1 MSRPLAVSAVGVLL
15 LTGACEARP
24 AGNVADTLPQL
35 LSDAVPFRYPMA
47 LYDQGIE
54 GDVTLRLHVDSL
66 GSVVVDSVRVERSSG
81 QPLLDSA
88 AMSGAAALQ
97 FRPARL
103 GGRAVPLTVLFPV
116 KFRVPPPPAVT
127 DTTRA
132 PER

>member
-1 MSRPLAVSAVGVLL
+1 VG
-15 LTGACEARP
+15 
-24 AGNVADTLPQL
+24 
-35 LSDAVPFRYPMA
+35 DAVPFRYPME

-66 GSVVVDSVRVERSSG
+66 GGVIADSVRVERTSG

-88 AMSGAAALQ
+88 AVAGAASLQ

-116 KFRVPPPPAVT
+116 KFRVPQLPVAT
-127 DTTRA
+127 DTSRGPTR
-132 PER
+132 